1 MSIQKQNY
9 DYLILPD
16 GNYRYDLFGLKGD
29 KGAPGVDGA
38 KGQKGQHGENGT
50 NGSKGQKGTEGQKGT
65 DGTKGNKGDAN
76 STLFHYKGAG
86 SEARAKPCRAS
97 TNPSRPIAMSETPIA
112 HSVQRDR
119 NWPIAL
125 MPAPVLLPLRA

>member
-1 MSIQKQNY
+1 MRLTQA
-9 DYLILPD
+9 LITTMV
-16 GNYRYDLFGLKGD
+16 LKLYAATKSSAPPHDAIARAGA
-29 KGAPGVDGA
+29 KLGAPSHESPHSIPFNRIAAADPPRRS
-38 KGQKGQHGENGT
+38 
-50 NGSKGQKGTEGQKGT
+50 GSYASFEAAHKLRP
-65 DGTKGNKGDAN
+65 
-76 STLFHYKGAG
+76 SG